1 VKTPRGLFFPSMDAR
16 EADGGAPQS
25 AAWPDKDPQG
35 RPVRFISREA
45 RPRADEYT
53 PLLVGTAIRLVP
65 LEESHFEALCAIGLD
80 PEVTRFMPRR
90 ITDREVMRA
99 FVREALNAR
108 QSRTAIP
115 FAVTMRDRRDP
126 RVVGTTRFLNIDAR
140 DGRMEIGATWLGKEW
155 QRTRVNTEAKYL
167 MLRYAFDELGCI
179 RVEFKTDSLNE
190 RSRRALLRIGAVEEG
205 VFRNHVITADG
216 RIRHSVYYAVTS
228 DDWPRVKE
236 HLAELLA
243 RPADDSA

>member
-1 VKTPRGLFFPSMDAR
+1 MGAK
-16 EADGGAPQS
+16 EADGSAPQG
-25 AAWPDKDPQG
+25 AAWPEKDSQG

-53 PLLVGTAIRLVP
+53 PLLVGTTIRLVP

-80 PEVTRFMPRR
+80 PEITRFMPRR
-90 ITDREVMRA
+90 ITDREGMRS
-99 FVREALNAR
+99 FIREALNAR

-115 FAVTMRDRRDP
+115 FAVTLKDRRDP

-140 DGRMEIGATWLGKEW
+140 NGRLEIGATWLGKEW

-190 RSRRALLRIGAVEEG
+190 RSRRALLRIGAIEEG

-216 RIRHSVYYAVTS
+216 RIRHSVYYAITS
-228 DDWPRVKE
+228 DDWPGVKARLTE
-236 HLAELLA
+236 MLA
-243 RPADDSA
+243 RSAEDPA